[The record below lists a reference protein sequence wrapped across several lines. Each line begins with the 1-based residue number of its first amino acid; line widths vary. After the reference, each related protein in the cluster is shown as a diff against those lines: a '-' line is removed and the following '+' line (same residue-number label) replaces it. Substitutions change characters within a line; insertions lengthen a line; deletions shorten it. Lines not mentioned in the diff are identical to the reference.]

1 MLRGKKPEL
10 DTKRL
15 NEVIHLSRNVLNI
28 LFILLILLL
37 IFVTS
42 SILKTWDIIPT
53 IKGILS
59 VISPLFIG
67 LVIAWLFDPVVSWL
81 NKKGINRILET
92 VCVFLVLIGSLTLL
106 GVLIVPSLSSQIN
119 DIASS
124 VPTWV
129 NGAKDGIDH
138 IFRDLS
144 NMSGYDLT
152 KTKIEIFERI
162 NEFGSGLTNSL
173 PTMMMNIIGS
183 IIEGGINLI
192 FGFIIGFYMLFDFHN
207 VRKHL
212 LSILPKRF
220 HKDTINLT
228 DRLNKVLRKF
238 VQGTLTIA
246 LILFVFQSIGLTIA
260 GLKAPLFFG
269 LFCAI
274 TNIIPYIGPWI
285 GGIPVVIVGFSMS
298 PMTGVLS
305 LISVLVAQTLESY
318 FLQPIVMGKTMKLH
332 PVTIM
337 IGLLLFGHYF
347 GIIGMILATPIISTV
362 KLLFQF
368 FDEKY
373 GFMDKIKEE
382 SSYQYVEEEK

>member
-1 MLRGKKPEL
+1 MLRNKKQEL

-37 IFVTS
+37 VYVTS
-42 SILKTWDIIPT
+42 SLLKTWNVIPA
-53 IKGILS
+53 IKGALA
-59 VISPLFIG
+59 VVSPLFIG
-67 LVIAWLFDPVVSWL
+67 LVIAWLFDPVVTWL
-81 NKKGINRILET
+81 SKKGINRILGT
-92 VCVFLVLIGSLTLL
+92 VCVFIVLIAFLVLL

-119 DIASS
+119 DIASG
-124 VPTWV
+124 VPTWI
-129 NGAKDGIDH
+129 NGAKDEINEL
-138 IFRDLS
+138 FNDLS

-152 KTKIEIFERI
+152 KTKIEVFKRI
-162 NEFGSGLTNSL
+162 NEIGTGLSTSL
-173 PTMMMNIIGS
+173 PTMMMNMIGS
-183 IIEGGINLI
+183 IVEGGINLI

-207 VRKHL
+207 VRRHL

-238 VQGTLTIA
+238 VQGTLMIA
-246 LILFVFQSIGLTIA
+246 LILFVCQSIGLTIA

-274 TNIIPYIGPWI
+274 TNIIPYVGPWI

-305 LISVLVAQTLESY
+305 LASVLVCQTLESY

-373 GFMDKIKEE
+373 GFMDRIKEE
-382 SSYQYVEEEK
+382 ASYQYVEEEK